1 MASFCLATGLTP
13 NEYRALTIVEMQA
26 FVSAVTANGN
36 SKLQVPR

>member
-1 MASFCLATGLTP
+1 MALFCLATGLTP
-13 NEYRALTIVEMQA
+13 DIYRSLTIVEMQA